1 MKPVNLKSFKKLA
14 ETNKRKMRLFLSRLE
29 KNPPKRLDK
38 IAIDIDKQVWDE
50 TNCLTCSNC
59 CRVMTPTFTKL
70 DVDRISKHFGQTPEA
85 FREKWLYLDKNG
97 DWMNS
102 KTPCQFLNLKT
113 NMCSIYEI
121 RPDDCAGF
129 PHLTKKKMTDYL
141 HVHKQNIVYCPAT
154 YNMVSKMQEMQ
165 LDKCN

>member
-1 MKPVNLKSFKKLA
+1 MKPINLKSFKKLV

-29 KNPPKRLDK
+29 KNPPRRLDK
-38 IAIDIDKQVWDE
+38 IAIDIDKQVWAE
-50 TNCLTCSNC
+50 TDCLTCSNC
-59 CRVMTPTFTKL
+59 CRVMTPTFTKN
-70 DVDRISKHFGQTPEA
+70 DVDRISKHFGLSSDA

-97 DWMNS
+97 DWMNRT
-102 KTPCQFLNLKT
+102 TPCQFLDLKT

-154 YNMVSKMQEMQ
+154 YNMVLKMQEMQ
-165 LDKCN
+165 LDKHN